1 VCTVHSTPQPIA
13 SSTYT
18 CLFFSNKH
26 TIRTTVD
33 TATKT
38 HRTNH
43 HSLTGGHA
51 GFGQPFAPISLYL
64 VSSNGTLVGT
74 ASPSTT
80 VNVTMAGLVD
90 SEGLWRVRL
99 PPQPGTLANARNN
112 AQRTPHTTHHS

>member
-1 VCTVHSTPQPIA
+1 M
-13 SSTYT
+13 YT
-18 CLFFSNKH
+18 CMSLFFKQKTH
-26 TIRTTVD
+26 HPCTTVD
-33 TATKT
+33 TVPKT

-51 GFGQPFAPISLYL
+51 GFGQPFAPISLSL
-64 VSSNGTLVGT
+64 VSSNATLVET

-99 PPQPGTLANARNN
+99 PAQPGTLANARNT